1 MSILMS
7 LIQPVTKLLD
17 KVIPDADAKQRIA
30 HEIAVLAEKQAH
42 ELAKSQIE
50 VNKAEAAHKNLFVAG
65 WRPAVGWTCCLAMA
79 SNFLVIPMANFALA
93 LASSTIVFTVA
104 SAAWP
109 SEVPSGSSRHGAD
122 EHGAKAFLTTAL
134 NIIATRSLNELF
146 DDTIKIVVTPIR
158 MV

>member
-1 MSILMS
+1 MPTRS
-7 LIQPVTKLLD
+7 K
-17 KVIPDADAKQRIA
+17 RIA

-93 LASSTIVFTVA
+93 LARFYNRYSPYRPVHYVTCTYGY
-104 SAAWP
+104 AWF
-109 SEVPSGSSRHGAD
+109 RCNAYC
-122 EHGAKAFLTTAL
+122 
-134 NIIATRSLNELF
+134 
-146 DDTIKIVVTPIR
+146 
-158 MV
+158 